1 MIAYK
6 FLCAGGLGPFSRY
19 AWPLPRDGRPGP
31 WVVAAGDATLCATAV
46 HGCRVV
52 DLPWWLQDEL
62 WEAEFD
68 GPITRGRHK
77 IAARRARLV
86 RRVGAWD
93 AGMASGFA
101 AACAWR
107 ARDHAVTAAERAG
120 AAEAATALRAAA
132 ELRELRSLSESL
144 TVPEAARIS
153 VTMAGAGA
161 IRALQGPHSAA
172 TAAYIAA
179 HAAGQLDGPAALDA
193 ERDRQAAWLQDR
205 LGLHDAPLAV

>member
-1 MIAYK
+1 
-6 FLCAGGLGPFSRY
+6 
-19 AWPLPRDGRPGP
+19 
-31 WVVAAGDATLCATAV
+31 VA
-46 HGCRVV
+46 

-77 IAARRARLV
+77 IAAPRARLV

-93 AGMASGFA
+93 VGAANDFA

-107 ARDHAVTAAERAG
+107 ARDHAVTALERAG
-120 AAEAATALRAAA
+120 AAGAATALRDTA
-132 ELRELRSLSESL
+132 ELAELRSLSESL
-144 TVPEAARIS
+144 TVPGAARIS
-153 VTMAGAGA
+153 VAMAGHGA
-161 IRALQGPHSAA
+161 IRALQGPQIAA

-193 ERDRQAAWLQDR
+193 ERGRQAAWLRDR
-205 LGLHDAPLAV
+205 LDLHDAPLAV

>member
-1 MIAYK
+1 MRAYK
-6 FLCAGGLGPFSRY
+6 YLCAGAVGPFSGHR
-19 AWPLPRDGRPGP
+19 WPAPAGDEPGP
-31 WVVAAGDATLCATAV
+31 WVDAQGGAGLCRRAV
-46 HGCRVV
+46 HGCAVAH
-52 DLPWWLQDEL
+52 LPWWLQDEL

-77 IAARRARLV
+77 IAAPRARLV

-93 AGMASGFA
+93 AGVANDFA

-107 ARDHAVTAAERAG
+107 ARDQAVTAAERAG
-120 AAEAATALRAAA
+120 AAEAAAALRDTA
-132 ELRELRSLSESL
+132 ELTELRSLGESL

-153 VTMAGAGA
+153 VTMAGHGA
-161 IRALQGPHSAA
+161 IRALQGPHIAA

-193 ERDRQAAWLQDR
+193 ERQRQAAWLKDR
-205 LGLHDAPLAV
+205 LGLHDAPLPV